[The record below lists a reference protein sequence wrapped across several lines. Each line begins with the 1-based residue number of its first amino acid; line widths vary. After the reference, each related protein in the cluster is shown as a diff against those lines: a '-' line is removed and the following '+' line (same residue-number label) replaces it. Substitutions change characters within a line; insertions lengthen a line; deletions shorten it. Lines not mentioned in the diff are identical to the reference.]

1 MISFVRT
8 GLVLLALSLGLLLSG
23 CEGFDPTSFMDYDFF
38 NTKKRLPKPARPST
52 INRARPSSF
61 ETVNRFCT
69 QRPPSMPNELMKGYQ
84 PAEQAQEPQPTAQAV
99 PSEPKP
105 KLEPAA
111 KAKPKPRVVAKPKE
125 DASPP
130 AASAQPT
137 QAQSQVQWPDP
148 PPMQQQSPAGAWPG
162 SSPSASGAVAWPD
175 PPPTR

>member
-1 MISFVRT
+1 MISFART

-38 NTKKRLPKPARPST
+38 NTKKRLPGDRKPVFPEGT
-52 INRARPSSF
+52 PG
-61 ETVNRFCT
+61 VP
-69 QRPPSMPNELMKGYQ
+69 QGVPNELMKGYQ

-125 DASPP
+125 HASPP
-130 AASAQPT
+130 AASAEPT

>member
-1 MISFVRT
+1 MISFART

-38 NTKKRLPKPARPST
+38 NTKKRLPGDRKPVFPEGT
-52 INRARPSSF
+52 PG
-61 ETVNRFCT
+61 VL
-69 QRPPSMPNELMKGYQ
+69 QGVPNELMKGYQ